1 MRGWIR
7 SLSFRA
13 EFAIV
18 VVAAFGLAVVGIIQV
33 LVSPRAARF
42 TNVGFLRGLIFEVVV
57 GCLLW
62 QFLRLRG
69 WTAEQVGLPPVRPS
83 RRALLTT
90 TLVALGLM
98 LAAQVSYWILA
109 ITVLSVSS
117 DLAQLAWTL
126 HPRVAPNLSTLT
138 VLAVAVINAP
148 FEEVFECGY
157 VISSLRE
164 RLGVTT
170 AVNVSAGIRIAL
182 HLYQGPIGVLSIT
195 PFALIA
201 AYWFARTRRLAP
213 LIVAHALVDFT
224 GLSLAS
230 RWG

>member
-1 MRGWIR
+1 MRFLIR

-18 VVAAFGLAVVGIIQV
+18 IIAAFGLGLVGTIQV
-33 LVSPRAARF
+33 LVSPHAARF
-42 TNVGFLRGLIFEVVV
+42 TNAGFLRGLIFEVVV
-57 GCLLW
+57 GGLLW

-69 WTAEQVGLPPVRPS
+69 WSAEQVGLPPVRPS
-83 RRALLTT
+83 LRGLLTT

-98 LAAQVSYWILA
+98 LAAVVSYWILA
-109 ITVLSVSS
+109 ITALSVSS
-117 DLAQLAWTL
+117 ELALMAWTL
-126 HPRVAPNLSTLT
+126 HPQIAPNLSTLT

-164 RLGVTT
+164 RLGVTK
-170 AVNVSAGIRIAL
+170 AVNISAGLRIAL

-224 GLSLAS
+224 GLLLAS
-230 RWG
+230 RG